1 MSNTTS
7 NYGTFPFGK
16 KVLTVSQT
24 DRTPK
29 PVFVLGVYSSAV
41 FAQFKQYNT
50 DSVIRN
56 IPIDNEPEI
65 FWSGGQETVKKIIAD
80 IKLPKLTGK
89 LLPETRVS
97 NGLLG
102 RMLDKYYLHPL
113 KLQRDQV
120 WICNL
125 IPHLVTNKNNRKSI
139 KRYNDLSSKLNL
151 VKASIPTKKQ
161 RWDFITKKRLTEII
175 EEIFQSRAEVIIS
188 LGQQPLK
195 WFFKEFDND
204 LGNLLSVQDYGLT
217 TEVKIE
223 SVNFKLIPL
232 FHPRQLLKEKNI
244 DTRVGLLH
252 YDWIKTK
259 AKKIKLV

>member
-1 MSNTTS
+1 MAN
-7 NYGTFPFGK
+7 NYTVFGTFPFGK
-16 KVLTVSQT
+16 KVLKVSQT

-41 FAQFKQYNT
+41 FAQFNYYKT
-50 DSVIRN
+50 DTVIRN

-65 FWSGGQETVKKIIAD
+65 FWSGGQESVKKIISE
-80 IKLPKLTGK
+80 LQLTKSAGK
-89 LLPETRVS
+89 LLPEPS
-97 NGLLG
+97 SINGIMG
-102 RMLDKYYLHPL
+102 RSLDKYYLHPL
-113 KLQRDQV
+113 KLKRENV
-120 WICNL
+120 WLCNL
-125 IPHLVTNKNNRKSI
+125 IPHLILNKNERKSI
-139 KRYNDLSSKLNL
+139 KKYNDLSSELNL

-161 RWDFITKKRLTEII
+161 RWDFITKRRLREII

-195 WFFKEFDND
+195 WFFKEFDNN
-204 LGNLLSVQDYGLT
+204 LRNLLSVQDYGMT

-232 FHPRQLLKEKNI
+232 FHPRQLLKEKNR

-252 YDWIKTK
+252 YDWLKNK
-259 AKKIKLV
+259 VKKVKLV